1 MKCEYEALVELYW
14 YRETE
19 VRGDKPVSVS
29 VFSSTNSTWSGVRS
43 NPLFIQKT
51 LRKPRIQNILQ
62 HFFVK
67 ASCVCRLQRNRKDFG
82 QLITSC
88 YRFKDRKGWS
98 CSAHA
103 TKEHRERRSVAS
115 LFLNLRTWRPYVVNF
130 TPRPLYRGGS
140 PKPIE

>member
-1 MKCEYEALVELYW
+1 MKREYEALVELYR

-29 VFSSTNSTWSGVRS
+29 VFSNTNSTWSGVRS

-62 HFFVK
+62 LFFVK

-88 YRFKDRKGWS
+88 YRFKDRKG
-98 CSAHA
+98 
-103 TKEHRERRSVAS
+103 
-115 LFLNLRTWRPYVVNF
+115 
-130 TPRPLYRGGS
+130 
-140 PKPIE
+140 